1 MRFEKGHKEATRQRI
16 IETASARFRKD
27 GVAATGIAGLMA
39 DAGLTHGGFYAHF
52 ASKEELVGEAT
63 AAALLGAKSRVVLEE
78 AGLEAFIRSYLR
90 KAHRDTPEQ
99 GCAAAALAP
108 EIARN
113 GETTRANFA
122 EGLEEIFARI
132 AKKLPDNVPYP
143 ARWETAVGIFG
154 VMMGTLQLAR
164 AVLDKKL
171 SDRILESGI
180 AAALRLA
187 DASATASGDTQP
199 PA

>member
-1 MRFEKGHKEATRQRI
+1 MRFEKGHKETTKQRI
-16 IETASARFRKD
+16 IETAAARFRKD

-39 DAGLTHGGFYAHF
+39 GAGLTHGGFYAHF
-52 ASKEELVGEAT
+52 ASKEELVREAVV
-63 AAALLGAKSRVVLEE
+63 AALAGSKARVVLEE
-78 AGLEAFIRSYLR
+78 AGLEAYIRSYLR

-108 EIARN
+108 EIARHDD
-113 GETTRANFA
+113 TTRADFTK
-122 EGLEEIFARI
+122 GLEGIFTRI
-132 AKKLPDNVPYP
+132 AEKLPENVPEA

-154 VMMGTLQLAR
+154 VIMGTLQMAR
-164 AVLDKKL
+164 AVADKKL

-187 DASATASGDTQP
+187 AVLNA
-199 PA
+199 